1 MYNALSE
8 ALMTQLVLTPE
19 QASLVS
25 QTQGKLP
32 IYLPDGRVAGYLS
45 RIAPTDRPVFTPDEI
60 AAARR
65 AADSPGPWYTTQQ
78 VLDHLRTL
86 DDA

>member
-1 MYNALSE
+1 
-8 ALMTQLVLTPE
+8 MTQLVLTPE

-32 IYLPDGRVAGYLS
+32 IYLPDGSVAGYLS
-45 RIAPTDRPVFTPDEI
+45 RIAPSTDRPVFTPEEI
-60 AAARR
+60 AAAKR
-65 AADSPGPWYTTQQ
+65 AADSAGPWYSTQQ

>member
-1 MYNALSE
+1 
-8 ALMTQLVLTPE
+8 MTQLVLTPE
-19 QASLVS
+19 QASLVA

-32 IYLPDGRVAGYLS
+32 IYLPDGSVAGYLS
-45 RIAPTDRPVFTPDEI
+45 RLVPSADRPIFTPEEI
-60 AAARR
+60 AAAQK